1 MSKQTLS
8 AGVAITLGDEEYE
21 LKASLKAATAV
32 SNRFGGF
39 ANALAAVAGSD
50 LAAIQFV
57 VRQGVPLRDISSK
70 DLDEVVWLAGTRHL
84 MGDVMS
90 YVTRLANGGR
100 DPDLEGEEAEKAE
113 EGAEGNG

>member
-1 MSKQTLS
+1 MSAQTLS
-8 AGVAITLGDEEYE
+8 AGVVITLGDDEYE
-21 LKASLKAATAV
+21 LKANLKAATAI

-39 ANALAAVAGSD
+39 SNALAAVAGSD
-50 LAAIQFV
+50 LAAITFV
-57 VRQGVPLRDISSK
+57 VRQGVPMRDVSSK
-70 DLDEVVWLAGTRHL
+70 DLEEAVWLAGTRHL

-100 DPDLEGEEAEKAE
+100 DPDLEADETKQSD